1 MFKYIKLKM
10 SQDTTDF
17 IQLVN
22 SILWKKAL
30 ERDNWEKL
38 MADVSEGHLR
48 EFNLL
53 KEQFR
58 QESGRRR
65 GRDFT
70 RREKSWRR

>member
-53 KEQFR
+53 
-58 QESGRRR
+58 
-65 GRDFT
+65 
-70 RREKSWRR
+70 